1 MREWNNLLDRACVLG
16 IEDHGKLIR
25 EHMELNAFFLPSCLN
40 P

>member
-1 MREWNNLLDRACVLG
+1 MRERNNLLDRAYVLG
-16 IEDHGKLIR
+16 IEDHGSLIC